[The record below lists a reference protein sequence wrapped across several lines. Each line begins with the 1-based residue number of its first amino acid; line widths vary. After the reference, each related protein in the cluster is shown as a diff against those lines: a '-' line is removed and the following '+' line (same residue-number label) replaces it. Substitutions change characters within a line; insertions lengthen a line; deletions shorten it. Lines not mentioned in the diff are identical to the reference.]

1 MFSQAELDFLDDH
14 DLARM
19 ATAQPD
25 GTLQVSPV
33 GYRYDRET
41 GTLDVAGM
49 NLARSRKFRNVADNG
64 RVAIVI
70 DDRPSLEP
78 MRVRCLEIRGH
89 AEAITSSDNGGDTG
103 VDTSDGHLDGAV
115 IRIHPKRI
123 ISFGIDDP
131 EHGPSELTPHN
142 RNVT

>member
-1 MFSQAELDFLDDH
+1 MFSPAELDFLDDH
-14 DLARM
+14 DLARL
-19 ATAQPD
+19 ATTHPD

-33 GYRYDRET
+33 GYRHNQAT

-49 NLARSRKFRNVADNG
+49 NLAGSRKFRNIAANG

-70 DDRPSLEP
+70 DDRPSLDP

-89 AEAITSSDNGGDTG
+89 GEALPGHFAA
-103 VDTSDGHLDGAV
+103 DGHLDGALL
-115 IRIHPKRI
+115 RIHPRRI

-131 EHGPSELTPHN
+131 DHGPEELTPHN
-142 RNVT
+142 RTVVSSPPR

>member
-1 MFSQAELDFLDDH
+1 MFSQAELEFLDEH

-33 GYRYDRET
+33 GYRHNRET
-41 GTLDVAGM
+41 GTLDVTGM
-49 NLARSRKFRNVADNG
+49 GLARSRKFRNVAENG

-78 MRVRCLEIRGH
+78 MRVRCLEIRGR
-89 AEAITSSDNGGDTG
+89 AEALTDVFPD
-103 VDTSDGHLDGAV
+103 DGHLDGAV
-115 IRIHPKRI
+115 IRIHPERI

-131 EHGPSELTPHN
+131 EHSPEELTPHN
-142 RNVT
+142 RNVA

>member
-1 MFSQAELDFLDDH
+1 MFSQAELDFLDEH

-33 GYRYDRET
+33 GYRHNRVV
-41 GTLDVAGM
+41 GSIDVAGM
-49 NLARSRKFRNVADNG
+49 NLARSRKFRNVENNG

-70 DDRPSLEP
+70 DDRPSLKP
-78 MRVRCLEIRGH
+78 MRVRCLEIRGRG
-89 AEAITSSDNGGDTG
+89 EALPDVVGEA
-103 VDTSDGHLDGAV
+103 GHLDRAM
-115 IRIHPKRI
+115 IRIRPERI

-131 EHGPSELTPHN
+131 EHGPEELTPHN
-142 RNVT
+142 RNVSGQG